1 MSDED
6 EDEFTSTD
14 DPAVVPKAV
23 APQKKTGIPGLNT
36 ANRTLG
42 PIALAVTCAIAVV
55 FFWTIGASRH
65 SESSPALANTPLLT
79 NNADVPYHVPPAPPT
94 PLVATP
100 PPLTTTSP
108 PTAVSIP
115 QLPPQGAAGA
125 ALPEAPPRT
134 PVPEDVFAEEERHR
148 ILEARR
154 ASSKIALDST
164 NDLAHQTM
172 RDSQDLA
179 QGAQMTRD
187 EPMTAGY
194 HQQIAQATEGSA
206 TAPHQQFL
214 EQRSGVAGYVPTR
227 SPYELTRGTIIN
239 ARLLTTVD
247 STLPGGI
254 IKAMVTSAVKDSRTH
269 SVTVLPIGTIL
280 TGEGDPQTV
289 AGEARYL
296 SVFDRIELPAPDS
309 RKFYMGPNNA
319 AGAQGENGMSVSV
332 DTHAGRDFGN
342 AFLRAV
348 LQAGV
353 NLASRASTVVDI
365 GNSTVLTQN
374 ARSAPTFHKYV
385 GEPFTIIVAQDLA
398 LDRFMETGP

>member
-6 EDEFTSTD
+6 EDEFTSID

-36 ANRTLG
+36 ANRMLG

-65 SESSPALANTPLLT
+65 SEQSPALANPPLLT
-79 NNADVPYHVPPAPPT
+79 NNPDVPYHVPPAPPT

-108 PTAVSIP
+108 PTAVPIP
-115 QLPPQGAAGA
+115 PLPPQGAAGA
-125 ALPEAPPRT
+125 VLPEAPPRT
-134 PVPEDVFAEEERHR
+134 APPEDVFAEEERHR

-154 ASSKIALDST
+154 ASSKIALDSN

-179 QGAQMTRD
+179 QGEQLPRD
-187 EPMTAGY
+187 EPMTASY

-254 IKAMVTSAVKDSRTH
+254 IKAMVTSTVKDSRTH

-374 ARSAPTFHKYV
+374 ARSAPTFHKYA

-398 LDRFMETGP
+398 LDRFMETSP

>member
-6 EDEFTSTD
+6 EDEFTSAD
-14 DPAVVPKAV
+14 DPGVVPKAV
-23 APQKKTGIPGLNT
+23 APQKKTGIPGLRT
-36 ANRTLG
+36 SNRTLG
-42 PIALAVTCAIAVV
+42 PVALAVVCAIVVV

-65 SESSPALANTPLLT
+65 SVSSPALANTPLLT
-79 NNADVPYHVPPAPPT
+79 NETDVPYHVPPAPPT
-94 PLVATP
+94 PLIAPPLPTATP
-100 PPLTTTSP
+100 PV
-108 PTAVSIP
+108 AKSIP
-115 QLPPQGAAGA
+115 PLSQQVATVATLS
-125 ALPEAPPRT
+125 EAPPRL
-134 PVPEDVFAEEERHR
+134 PPPEVVFAEEERHR
-148 ILEARR
+148 VIEARR
-154 ASSKIALDST
+154 ASSKIALDS
-164 NDLAHQTM
+164 NDDLAHQTM
-172 RDSQDLA
+172 HDSQDLA
-179 QGAQMTRD
+179 QGAQMTGG
-187 EPMTAGY
+187 EPMTGY

-247 STLPGGI
+247 STLPGGV
-254 IKAMVTSAVKDSRTH
+254 IKAMVTATVKDSRTH

-353 NLASRASTVVDI
+353 NLASRATTVVDI

-374 ARSAPTFHKYV
+374 TRSAPTFHKYV